1 MRRPPVLTRDVMRV
15 LDHWDPQG
23 WSDSDLCALKVGA
36 GNGTRLGCESGT
48 AEPIFR
54 SEAVADNGQVDSVG
68 ISNLGHHRCHRGT
81 GSAECGILGDVG
93 QRPTV
98 TDLARKRSGSLASRG
113 AGCQPG
119 RLAAAPR
126 RRWDG
131 TTVAAPYDSIDETAF
146 VRAAKLAGRVN
157 RAGRLWVVGGSFGG
171 GLHGSELALATVDDF
186 EEIAGG
192 RLVVRT
198 KGLSAR
204 LVPILRAHT
213 EVVREALDHAC
224 NGRFIK
230 ATGRNRAYRIGSALD
245 SGDGKGLSLRPG
257 PVPPGC
263 KPTWSLGH
271 HWPRCG
277 GWPDQY
283 RPTPWRRFSPKPPT
297 FSITK
302 PRSWKASEHE
312 HARRTPQA
320 ATGRQNG
327 TALH

>member
-1 MRRPPVLTRDVMRV
+1 MRV

-23 WSDSDLCALKVGA
+23 WSDSDLRALKSVRA
-36 GNGTRLGCESGT
+36 TVRDWVAK
-48 AEPIFR
+48 AEPR
-54 SEAVADNGQVDSVG
+54 NPYSARRLLRTTAKLTVWAYHTWGTTDVTVVLDPRNVEYWVMSVNAQQ
-68 ISNLGHHRCHRGT
+68 S
-81 GSAECGILGDVG
+81 
-93 QRPTV
+93 PTWRENV
-98 TDLARKRSGSLASRG
+98 RG
-113 AGCQPG
+113 ALRAVG
-119 RLAAAPR
+119 RAANPEGWLPPSPQVGR
-126 RRWDG
+126 

-186 EEIAGG
+186 EETAGG

-245 SGDGKGLSLRPG
+245 SGDGKGLSLRRARSTWLQAHLVAGTSLAALRWLAG
-257 PVPPGC
+257 PI
-263 KPTWSLGH
+263 
-271 HWPRCG
+271 
-277 GWPDQY
+277 
-283 RPTPWRRFSPKPPT
+283 SPNT
-297 FSITK
+297 L
-302 PRSWKASEHE
+302 
-312 HARRTPQA
+312 A
-320 ATGRQNG
+320 ALLPEAANLLDNE
-327 TALH
+327 TAVVEGLRA